1 MEITPPKRASWSG
14 QVAFILAAAASAI
27 GLGNLWRF
35 PYLAA
40 QYGGGTFILVYLI
53 LVVTLGFTLMVTEIA
68 IGRRTQQSQLT
79 AYSKLHRGFGPLG
92 LLATIIPV
100 VIVPYYCVIGGWV
113 LKYFWTYARLAIQG
127 GEDPFAN
134 AEGFFGS
141 FVGAPFQPFGY
152 GLLFILVCALVI
164 ALGVKHGIEKSNLVL
179 MPLLFVMAIG
189 ISIYVVCQPG
199 AGAGVKYYLVPNL
212 DALSAADGSFSFAQ
226 LGKTILGA
234 MGQMFY
240 SLSLAMGIMITYGSY
255 MRKGDSIE
263 RSVRRIELFD
273 TLIAIVAGLMIIP
286 AVYMFAVNNP
296 KPVTPKELEEAG
308 GSAQIVRS
316 FAEENVRA
324 RKLSTEEIETLAKK
338 YEVDQTEDAVRARLL
353 EDWMNQPVRIDQ
365 LEAAAKDA
373 AAPEAAEAAPAAPE
387 AAQAVAAAPA
397 AAPEAAEA
405 APAAPEATEAAPAA
419 PEAAPETAETA
430 VEAAPETAEV
440 AAEAAPEAAAAT
452 PETEPSPDLAAVNLA
467 KGGDLSIK
475 KSMNNGV
482 GLMFMTLPSVFSGFG
497 RMGPILGAVFFLLV
511 AFAALTSAISLY
523 EACVASVCD
532 LLGMKRRNATFF
544 MFFVIAFLSVFSALG
559 FGVWDGLTPFGMD
572 FLTFFDF
579 VTNAVLMPIVAIIT
593 CVFVGWIVKP
603 KTIEDEV
610 LQGERKFAARGLYNV
625 MVKYVA
631 PILIGA
637 VLISEIFRNLGLFGW
652 SI

>member
-1 MEITPPKRASWSG
+1 MNTPPESPVIPVRKRASWSG
-14 QVAFILAAAASAI
+14 QLAFVLAAAASAI

-40 QYGGGTFILVYLI
+40 QYGGGTFIVVYLA

-68 IGRRTQQSQLT
+68 IGRLTQQSQLT

-92 LLATIIPV
+92 LLATVIPV

-113 LKYFWTYARLAIQG
+113 LKYFWTYLRMVFNP
-127 GEDPFAN
+127 GENPFAD
-134 AEGFFGS
+134 ASGFFGS
-141 FVGAPFQPFGY
+141 FVGASFAPFGY
-152 GLLFILVCALVI
+152 GLVFILVCALVI
-164 ALGVKHGIEKSNLVL
+164 ALGVKNGIEKSNLVL

-189 ISIYVVCQPG
+189 IAVYVVCLPGSG
-199 AGAGVKYYLVPNL
+199 AGIRYYLVPNL

-226 LGKTILGA
+226 LCKTILGA

-263 RSVRRIELFD
+263 RSVRRIEIFD

-286 AVYMFAVNNP
+286 AVYMFAAKNP
-296 KPVTPKELEEAG
+296 KDVTPAELEKAG
-308 GSAQIVRS
+308 GNAELVQS
-316 FAEENVRA
+316 FAEENILA
-324 RKLSTEEIETLAKK
+324 LEFSEADLAKLGKK
-338 YEVDQTEDAVRARLL
+338 YEVEAEEAAVRAKLL
-353 EDWMNQPVRIDQ
+353 EDWKSQPVRIAQ
-365 LEAAAKDA
+365 LD
-373 AAPEAAEAAPAAPE
+373 EAAERAAATAGAAPAGAESPE
-387 AAQAVAAAPA
+387 A
-397 AAPEAAEA
+397 
-405 APAAPEATEAAPAA
+405 
-419 PEAAPETAETA
+419 
-430 VEAAPETAEV
+430 
-440 AAEAAPEAAAAT
+440 
-452 PETEPSPDLAAVNLA
+452 VNRE
-467 KGGDLSIK
+467 KGRELSIK
-475 KSMNNGV
+475 KSMNGGV
-482 GLMFMTLPSVFSGFG
+482 GLMFMTLPTVFADFG
-497 RMGPILGAVFFLLV
+497 RVGALVGAVFFLLV

-559 FGVWDGLTPFGMD
+559 FGVWGSLTPFGMD

-579 VTNAVLMPIVAIIT
+579 ITNAVLMPIVAIVT
-593 CVFVGWIVKP
+593 CIFVGWVIKP
-603 KTIEDEV
+603 KVIEDEI
-610 LQGERKFAARGLYNV
+610 LKGEPRFVARGLYNV

-631 PILIGA
+631 PVLIGA
-637 VLISEIFRNLGLFGW
+637 VLVSEICRNLGLFGW